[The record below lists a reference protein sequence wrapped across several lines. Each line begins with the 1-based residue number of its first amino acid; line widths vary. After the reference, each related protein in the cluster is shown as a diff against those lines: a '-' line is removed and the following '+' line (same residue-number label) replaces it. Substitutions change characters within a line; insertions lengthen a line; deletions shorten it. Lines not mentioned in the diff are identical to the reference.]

1 MTKEIRDEI
10 LEKLKETVL
19 SFDKELLRMETTP
32 YTGMSNLQ
40 NTVLYFARKKNKEF
54 NDFITDKGYEQG
66 LCDMF
71 SRYIKNERLKDATDE
86 LSKFILKWL

>member
-1 MTKEIRDEI
+1 MTEDIRHEII
-10 LEKLKETVL
+10 EKLKECIL
-19 SFDKELLRMETTP
+19 SFDKELIHMETTP

-40 NTVLYFARKKNKEF
+40 NAVLYFARQKNKEF
-54 NDFITDKGYEQG
+54 NNFITERGYEQG

-71 SRYIKNERLKDATDE
+71 SRYIKNERLKNATDE